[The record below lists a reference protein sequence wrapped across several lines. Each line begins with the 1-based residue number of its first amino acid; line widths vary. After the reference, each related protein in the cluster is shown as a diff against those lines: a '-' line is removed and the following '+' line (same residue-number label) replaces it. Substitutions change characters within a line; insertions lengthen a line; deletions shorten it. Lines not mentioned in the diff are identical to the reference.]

1 MTFLGLPFKNPT
13 GSQNLD
19 TVFDQ
24 ISTLSQARPATHSAI
39 SFGNFKS
46 GSFFG
51 LASKSGVLS
60 YTVRPIQ
67 GSF

>member
-1 MTFLGLPFKNPT
+1 MFCTMFVGMTFLGLPFKNPT

-39 SFGNFKS
+39 SFGNLQIWQFLWT
-46 GSFFG
+46 G
-51 LASKSGVLS
+51 L
-60 YTVRPIQ
+60 
-67 GSF
+67 